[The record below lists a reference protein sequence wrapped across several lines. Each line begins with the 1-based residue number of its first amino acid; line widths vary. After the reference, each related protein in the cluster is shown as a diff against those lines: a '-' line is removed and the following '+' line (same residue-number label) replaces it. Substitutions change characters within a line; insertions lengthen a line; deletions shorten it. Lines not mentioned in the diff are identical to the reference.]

1 MFSSESCLPD
11 SVLRALRGSDG
22 ESDLRG
28 VTRLG
33 VGKLDLNSSCRAKEP

>member
-1 MFSSESCLPD
+1 MFSSESYLPD
-11 SVLRALRGSDG
+11 SVLRALQGSDG
-22 ESDLRG
+22 ESDLHG